1 MKTEKIKGIKK
12 PLKGSLEMPGDKSIS
27 HRAVILGALADG
39 TTKISGFL
47 EGDDCLNT
55 VKIFQQMG
63 VSIKQTGKSVTV
75 KGVGLRGLKKP
86 NTALNVGN
94 SGTSFRLLLGV
105 LAGQNFITKLTGDA
119 SIHKRPMDRV
129 VLPLRQMGAKF
140 SGDKAPI
147 IVFPPAKKLRGISYT
162 MPVASAQVKSAI
174 LLAGLYAKEKT
185 TVVESHP
192 TRDHTERM
200 FENFGVK
207 LTKKGSAIE
216 LPAGEKKIKASNVV
230 VPGDMSAAAF
240 FITAAAIVP
249 KSTLTIKNI
258 CVNESRTG
266 YLSALQKMG
275 ANITLKNKKM
285 VSGEP
290 VADIVVQYAPLKA
303 AEFSGALVANMI
315 DEIPILSIAASFA
328 AGKTVIKDA
337 QELRVKE
344 SDRIASIVE
353 MLTKFGVKAEETK
366 DGLIVHGDPER
377 TISKKVSVNSYHDH
391 RIAMSALVM
400 GLCNEKETMVGDT
413 TCIAT
418 SFPDFFTLLKKATK

>member
-1 MKTEKIKGIKK
+1 MKIEKVKGIKK
-12 PLKGSLEMPGDKSIS
+12 PLKGILEMPGDKSIS
-27 HRAVILGALADG
+27 HRAVILGALAEG
-39 TTKISGFL
+39 VTKINGFL
-47 EGDDCLNT
+47 NGEDCLNT
-55 VKIFQQMG
+55 IKIFQQMG
-63 VSIKQTGKSVTV
+63 VSIKQNGKNLLV

-147 IVFPPAKKLRGISYT
+147 IVFPPAKSLRGISYT

-185 TVVESHP
+185 TIVESHP

-200 FENFGVK
+200 LENFGVK
-207 LTKKGSAIE
+207 LLKKGSAVE
-216 LPAGEKKIKASNVV
+216 LPSGDKKIKASSVT
-230 VPGDMSAAAF
+230 VPGDISAAAF
-240 FITAAAIVP
+240 FIAAAAIVP
-249 KSTLTIKNI
+249 QSMLTIKNVCI
-258 CVNESRTG
+258 NESRTG
-266 YLSALQKMG
+266 FLQALQKMG
-275 ANITLKNKKM
+275 SKITFKNKKT

-303 AEFSGALVANMI
+303 TEFSGALVANMI
-315 DEIPILSIAASFA
+315 DEIPILSIVASFA

-344 SDRIASIVE
+344 SDRIASIIE
-353 MLTKFGVKAEETK
+353 MLGKFGVKAEETK
-366 DGLIVHGDPER
+366 DGLIIHGETQR
-377 TISKKVSVNSYHDH
+377 KISKKVNINSYHDH
-391 RIAMSALVM
+391 RIAMSALIM
-400 GLCNEKETMVGDT
+400 GLCNDKETTVGDT
-413 TCIAT
+413 ACIAT
-418 SFPDFFTLLKKATK
+418 SFPEFISSIKKATK